1 MDSDDLPVL
10 DEVII
15 PAGFAVLERLLHL
28 LLLPLFLLR
37 IPHEHVDCANTETGL
52 AGGEG
57 AGRRGRRRRGRS
69 RGILVYIWAYCI
81 KCLVRPIG

>member
-52 AGGEG
+52 VGGEGAGGEG
-57 AGRRGRRRRGRS
+57 AGAEAFLSISGHTAS
-69 RGILVYIWAYCI
+69 SVW
-81 KCLVRPIG
+81 